1 MQKLLLFLTW
11 KLKDTAD
18 KSDPSGGKD
27 EASKEE
33 LVVEEN
39 RQVIGREGQEPTLR
53 YRDALLGI

>member
-53 YRDALLGI
+53 Y